1 MVPRCGLYDF
11 IRNQAADGAEI
22 GGLDARQI
30 EVLASLESCNVP
42 DNLVDVVVPH
52 FIENTIGPDQDV
64 VKDLRSVG
72 LKNDFRFICNT
83 SRDSP

>member
-11 IRNQAADGAEI
+11 IRNQAADGAES
-22 GGLDARQI
+22 GGLDAGEI

-52 FIENTIGPDQDV
+52 FIENTIRPDQDV
-64 VKDLRSVG
+64 VKDLRSVW
-72 LKNDFRFICNT
+72 LKNNFRFISNT